1 MMPVQNYYIGMKI
14 DLAKLLQKQ
23 EKITTVFQID
33 SNWLRIIQVKQLK
46 RQKMISR
53 IKAVEIA
60 SLSDENISLKI
71 SNLLAD
77 LKVNSRYLILSVP
90 RHLTTTRNLDLP
102 SANHA
107 EIKDMIELQIGKQT
121 PYASDEVIKDYQ
133 ILGSNAD
140 GYSKVLLVIVHR
152 DIVGRYFKILEA
164 SGLKVQK
171 VSFSSEGLLNWRSLV
186 YKEKVP
192 AEKAQIL
199 IEVDYDASDFE
210 VVLNDK
216 LVFGRSISLG
226 FSQFPGQLELWQQKF
241 VEEVNHSIYAYQNE
255 LMGKEIDR
263 IIISR
268 PRLVGDSLDQAVL
281 EKEFG
286 LAVEIIDQFKDV
298 TFTEE
303 GLSSY
308 NNLVRTDLSYAGLV
322 GLGLPASEHK
332 IDLVPQEHLI
342 GKAVKEKGK
351 DLYLMGILLVFT
363 LVAFSGVFLGRMYN
377 KERYLGQL
385 KQRLGEIQ
393 NKTKELNNMIRGM
406 ETIKDRVQTRG
417 MSLNL
422 FYEVHRLIPPEVHL
436 VSLSFD
442 GKEELTLRGQA
453 NEMSEVFNFVSKLEE
468 SPYFQDVKSKYAT
481 KRKVED
487 KEITD
492 FEISCPLTDKYKIA
506 EKYKL

>member
-1 MMPVQNYYIGMKI
+1 MKI
-14 DLAKLLQKQ
+14 NLANLFQKQ
-23 EKITTVFQID
+23 EQVKTIFQID
-33 SNWLRIIQVKQLK
+33 SNWLRLIQVKVFK
-46 RQKMISR
+46 RDKQVSM
-53 IKAVEIA
+53 IKAIEIA
-60 SLSDENISLKI
+60 SLTDEQIALKI
-71 SNLLAD
+71 ASLASE
-77 LKVNSRYLILSVP
+77 LKINSRYLTLSIP

-102 SANHA
+102 SANPL

-152 DIVGRYFKILEA
+152 DIVGRYFKILESA
-164 SGLKVQK
+164 GLKVQK

-186 YKEKVP
+186 YREKLAAEKVH
-192 AEKAQIL
+192 IL

-226 FSQFPGQLELWQQKF
+226 FSQLPGQLEQWQKKF

-255 LMGKEIDR
+255 IAGKEIDK

-268 PRLVGDSLDQAVL
+268 PRLVGDSLSKDIL

-286 LAVEIIDQFKDV
+286 ASVEIIDQFKDIPL
-298 TFTEE
+298 TEE
-303 GLSSY
+303 GANSY
-308 NNLVRTDLSYAGLV
+308 NNLIRTDLSFAGLV
-322 GLGLPASEHK
+322 GLGLPSSEHK
-332 IDLVPQEHLI
+332 IDLVPQEHQI
-342 GKAVKEKGK
+342 GKAVREKGK
-351 DLYLMGILLVFT
+351 DLYLMGMLLVFI
-363 LVAFSGVFLGRMYN
+363 LVAVSGVFLGRMYN

-385 KQRLGEIQ
+385 KQRLSEIQ
-393 NKTKELNNMIRGM
+393 NKTKELNSMIRGI
-406 ETIKDRVQTRG
+406 ETIKDRVYTRG

-422 FYEVHRLIPPEVHL
+422 IYEVHKVIPPGIHL

-442 GKEELTLRGQA
+442 GKENLTLRGESS
-453 NEMSEVFNFVSKLEE
+453 EMSEVFNFVNKLEE
-468 SPYFQDVKSKYAT
+468 SDYFQNVKSKYAT

-487 KEITD
+487 KEVTD
-492 FEISCPLTDKYKIA
+492 FEISCPLA
-506 EKYKL
+506 EKYKVIDKHKL